1 MLSLNVYSPNYTKTF
16 STSKLLQTRKWKS
29 WHHISVRKLTYPI
42 SGTSSSM
49 IISFKSSCRLAIRER
64 WVTSSR
70 IFTKKG
76 NIWSNKQTCRT
87 TNKQTNKE
95 CLEYVV
101 ITNFSRVKKD
111 LGKKKREEYL
121 ACPDNKM
128 KWMLLRL
135 RYQSESISKNWSNK
149 LNRNF

>member
-1 MLSLNVYSPNYTKTF
+1 MLPEFTLNGLHLSKLDVFLFLWVVTRFRHLFPYTIKYGELFLYALPPDGYGSYTDMLSLNVYSPNYTKTF
-16 STSKLLQTRKWKS
+16 STSRLLQTRKWKS

-87 TNKQTNKE
+87 TNKQT
-95 CLEYVV
+95 
-101 ITNFSRVKKD
+101 
-111 LGKKKREEYL
+111 
-121 ACPDNKM
+121 
-128 KWMLLRL
+128 
-135 RYQSESISKNWSNK
+135 KNV
-149 LNRNF
+149 